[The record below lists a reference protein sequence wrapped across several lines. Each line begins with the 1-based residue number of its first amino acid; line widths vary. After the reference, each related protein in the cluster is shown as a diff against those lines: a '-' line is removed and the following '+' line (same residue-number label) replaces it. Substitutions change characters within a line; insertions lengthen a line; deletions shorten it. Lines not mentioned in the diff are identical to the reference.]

1 MDFGKAVYTKGAMT
15 QAEYKKTIHESLFL
29 SKDQNAELCKN
40 QQLEPMLEKYLRE
53 PRFKN
58 VSKWLHLLINLNKL
72 NRIAQRPLLVAISEV
87 DKMFTNLREVGASNY
102 FSYPEVPPQKKVLS
116 PTPVSDHTSY
126 STAHPF
132 PLPSIPSVL
141 HGCDVPPDQQAIIED
156 NWNSIMNLLKNYQ
169 VSVSE
174 SFIDFNR
181 MADSTLKLDDFLTF
195 YFSFAV
201 LPRGLLK
208 GTTIITHL
216 SRRSSSLEIIPRI
229 LEPI

>member
-1 MDFGKAVYTKGAMT
+1 
-15 QAEYKKTIHESLFL
+15 
-29 SKDQNAELCKN
+29 
-40 QQLEPMLEKYLRE
+40 MLEKYLRE

-102 FSYPEVPPQKKVLS
+102 FSYPEVAPQKKVISL
-116 PTPVSDHTSY
+116 TPVSDHTSY

-169 VSVSE
+169 VSVSD
-174 SFIDFNR
+174 SFIDLYNR
-181 MADSTLKLDDFLTF
+181 MADSTLKLDDFLTCME
-195 YFSFAV
+195 SKEV
-201 LPRGLLK
+201 LYITNSDSKLGPFIFLTENIYNIFTKTKTSKSRANNSK
-208 GTTIITHL
+208 DTSKNVKATTNPNN
-216 SRRSSSLEIIPRI
+216 LENTTKSVKMEIRLIPK
-229 LEPI
+229 